1 MEFKGTEAFIK
12 DNFLLQN
19 KTAERLYFDH
29 AASMPI
35 IDYHNHLPPDVIA
48 ANQPFSSINELW
60 LDGDHYKW
68 RAMRSLG
75 VPEKFITGKEV
86 SNKEKF
92 DQWAYTVPF
101 TVGNPLFHWTHLE
114 LQRYFGI
121 KTLLQPST
129 SKAIFE

>member
-48 ANQPFSSINELW
+48 ANQPFSSINETLAGW
-60 LDGDHYKW
+60 
-68 RAMRSLG
+68 RSLQVEG
-75 VPEKFITGKEV
+75 YAKPWRSRKVHHRKRGE
-86 SNKEKF
+86 
-92 DQWAYTVPF
+92 Q
-101 TVGNPLFHWTHLE
+101 
-114 LQRYFGI
+114 QRKI
-121 KTLLQPST
+121 
-129 SKAIFE
+129 